1 MNNTA
6 LSQPLAPSLNPL
18 TSLMFSTMSAQVADL
33 ANEETYD
40 KPLAHLT
47 FYGTHVIKT
56 QYEGEGK
63 QQKQI
68 SKLVNPQDVA
78 IAMSNLVN
86 LNTGLLPRDT
96 VAAGFAQGELF
107 ITVYLPPTIREI
119 EAKINGKVRKYTL
132 PTPGLIFS
140 AYKQSMKLFA
150 YQNDYFEPKAPLFVA
165 PYPNIHSDG
174 VICKGNVEFPMASAK
189 TIYDMS
195 NLFFKSRFNNDLS
208 GGKTQISKSLF
219 ELWERL
225 NGEKSYPLDELVPTN
240 RRLEEVLKW

>member
-1 MNNTA
+1 MG
-6 LSQPLAPSLNPL
+6 
-18 TSLMFSTMSAQVADL
+18 AQIADL

-40 KPLAHLT
+40 KPLAHIT
-47 FYGTHVIKT
+47 IYGTHIIKT
-56 QYEGEGK
+56 QYEGEGSH
-63 QQKQI
+63 QKQI
-68 SKLVNPQDVA
+68 SKLVNPQDV
-78 IAMSNLVN
+78 ITAMSNLVS

-96 VAAGFAQGELF
+96 VAAGFSQGELF

-119 EAKINGKVRKYTL
+119 ETKISGKTRKYTL

-165 PYPNIHSDG
+165 PYPNIHPDG
-174 VICKGNVEFPMASAK
+174 SVCKGSVTFPTASAK
-189 TIYDMS
+189 SIYEMS
-195 NLFFKSRFNNDLS
+195 NLFFSSRFNNDLT

-225 NGEKSYPLDELVPTN
+225 NGAASYPLDELVPTN